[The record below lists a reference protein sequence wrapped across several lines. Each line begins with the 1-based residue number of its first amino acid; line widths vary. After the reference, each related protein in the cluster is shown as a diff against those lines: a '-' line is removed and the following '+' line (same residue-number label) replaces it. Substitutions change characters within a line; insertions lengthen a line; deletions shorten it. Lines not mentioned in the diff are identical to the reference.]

1 MDDTQNYYQALWLS
15 LLLVLLAGGVCALLK
30 KRFASCFGVIGYGAI
45 IAFQVALVLLPFV
58 WIISLFPSR
67 HSLASPEMF
76 GIGGGVFGI
85 QYEYYGRTL
94 LLLAAISAAGILGAV
109 VYSATTPPIQLI
121 GSVASSALPQR
132 WAMIVRGRNLDK
144 WVCISCF
151 FVFVL
156 YFTANGWGRLWHSD
170 LGRFDQTYIQIFSF
184 LEDLK
189 IFLPLLLLGGTLAA
203 AALAVASKP
212 WWSIAAIGFCL
223 MPFISQASRGFSV
236 LIPFSVMAVM
246 YRWRLPRVIALGLLV
261 FSFVYSL
268 YMPLGLRGQPDTGML
283 VFFRQHALLV
293 SEDARYSEM
302 LSAVGQNL
310 SQGFPILV
318 DTIARQSGGEELMSE
333 NPVMY
338 WILSFSPTISLIDG
352 FGGRYVQYTPF
363 VNFYTPF
370 SAFAELYV
378 LSIFLFLG
386 LPVIWFWS
394 YLIML
399 RRLQSSGWVGV
410 LLSVIILVLL
420 FSALIQAHQY
430 PIRTTMRFV
439 YLGGLLGLAGITFLR
454 TPLAHP
460 SGMSN
465 RRPMRP
471 DVNTSRIRQ

>member
-1 MDDTQNYYQALWLS
+1 MLS
-15 LLLVLLAGGVCALLK
+15 LSLVLLVGWLCVLLR
-30 KRFASCFGVIGYGAI
+30 KRFVSCYGFIGYIAI
-45 IAFQVALVLLPFV
+45 LAFQVALVLLPCV

-85 QYEYYGRTL
+85 QYEYYRRAL
-94 LLLAAISAAGILGAV
+94 LLLSTISVVGIMGAV
-109 VYSATTPPIQLI
+109 VYSATKPPIQLM
-121 GSVASSALPQR
+121 GAVGVSTLPQR
-132 WAMIVRGRNLDK
+132 WTMIVRERNLDK
-144 WVCISCF
+144 WLCIACF
-151 FVFVL
+151 LVFAL

-170 LGRFDQTYIQIFSF
+170 LGRFDQSYIQLFSF

-203 AALAVASKP
+203 AALAVASRP
-212 WWSIAAIGFCL
+212 WWSITAILFCL

-236 LIPFSVMAVM
+236 LVPFTVVALM
-246 YRWRLPRVIALGLLV
+246 YRWRLPRVIALCILTLL
-261 FSFVYSL
+261 FAYSL
-268 YMPLGLRGQPDTGML
+268 YMPLGLRGQPDTGMM
-283 VFFRQHALLV
+283 VFFRQNALLFDG
-293 SEDARYSEM
+293 EARYSEM

-333 NPVMY
+333 NPAMY
-338 WILSFSPTISLIDG
+338 WVLSFSPTISLIDG

-394 YLIML
+394 YLVMI
-399 RRLQSSGWVGV
+399 RKLQSTSWVGV

-439 YLGGLLGLAGITFLR
+439 YLGGLLGLAGITFLKA
-454 TPLAHP
+454 PLVHP
-460 SGMSN
+460 PGMFN
-465 RRPMRP
+465 RQPRRS
-471 DVNTSRIRQ
+471 DVNTSRIKK